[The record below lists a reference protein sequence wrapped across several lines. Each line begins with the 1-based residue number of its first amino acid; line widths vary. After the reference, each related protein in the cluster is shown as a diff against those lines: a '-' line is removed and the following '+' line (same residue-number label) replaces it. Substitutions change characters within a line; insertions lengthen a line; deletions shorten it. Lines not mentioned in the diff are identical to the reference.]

1 MLCPS
6 KDTVQSHLNQIKNPL
21 LGLNSFPS
29 LQIGNKNQFLQR
41 VFNRRLKCPKLS
53 AAPSN
58 GSARPTG
65 SITQATVASLTKN
78 LLLGK
83 VLWFLGRYLYLYIF
97 SPTLGNTSIININ
110 VICFIEMEGSLLK
123 FPNKPSE
130 KVWLHQ
136 MHTSPAITTYSNY
149 CITCLTRPFS
159 VPK

>member
-1 MLCPS
+1 MPIETHYLAWMLPLPFRLA
-6 KDTVQSHLNQIKNPL
+6 TKNP
-21 LGLNSFPS
+21 
-29 LQIGNKNQFLQR
+29 FLQR

-65 SITQATVASLTKN
+65 SITQATVASLTKS

-83 VLWFLGRYLYLYIF
+83 VLWCLGRYLYLYIF
-97 SPTLGNTSIININ
+97 SLTLGNTSINNSN
-110 VICFIEMEGSLLK
+110 VMCFIEMEGSLLN
-123 FPNKPSE
+123 FRTKPSE